1 MRRLTFPLTVLWSS
15 PFCWIPPMYVLTVG
29 CVRCRRFQWPPAS
42 HCHIIPAPLTLSILL
57 GFLLTSDRVRV
68 KGIDQ
73 KKKKLEEQEVWWKS
87 ESSTEI
93 VSKYWN
99 LQIWTIDVCVAWR
112 SHGELHWEQ
121 LICTLLLRK
130 GCVTG
135 FSMFLSVTMK
145 DDAVVIFEVFQ
156 PPGGSSNGELYQ
168 H

>member
-73 KKKKLEEQEVWWKS
+73 KKKAGGTGGLVEVWVEHWNCVKVLKLTNLNNWCVCCLAFPWRTPLGAAYLHS
-87 ESSTEI
+87 AAQERVCHWIFDVFECNDEGWCCCDFWSFST
-93 VSKYWN
+93 
-99 LQIWTIDVCVAWR
+99 TR
-112 SHGELHWEQ
+112 
-121 LICTLLLRK
+121 RK
-130 GCVTG
+130 
-135 FSMFLSVTMK
+135 L
-145 DDAVVIFEVFQ
+145 
-156 PPGGSSNGELYQ
+156 
-168 H
+168 